1 MSENKEDNKSWLDKK
16 IEELK
21 HYSEAYMGIVDE
33 KRQIEVQYL
42 MVMFELSQKAE
53 NNTILMQEV
62 KTKMDYREAELYRD
76 IINAYDE
83 NGKPIYK
90 NEGQRNNALIMAKFH
105 DDEYMKLQK
114 EYNELK
120 AENMAIDNILKGIRA
135 IMRYREG

>member
-1 MSENKEDNKSWLDKK
+1 MADNDGNISYLDKK
-16 IEELK
+16 IKELK

-42 MVMFELSQKAE
+42 IVMFELAQKAE

-62 KTKMDYREAELYRD
+62 KNKMDFREAELYKE

-105 DDEYMKLQK
+105 DEQYMKLQK

>member
-1 MSENKEDNKSWLDKK
+1 MADNDGNISYLDKK
-16 IEELK
+16 IKELK

-42 MVMFELSQKAE
+42 IVMFELSQKAE

-62 KTKMDYREAELYRD
+62 KNKMDFREAELYKE

-90 NEGQRNNALIMAKFH
+90 NEGQRSNALIMAKFH
-105 DDEYMKLQK
+105 DEQYMKLQK